1 MRVINVSLEGQY
13 QMGEPIYTYLTN
25 FPIRCIAISPNENLI
40 ACSITGRERISDK
53 EQPFIVLHRMVVHEE
68 SWISFVDPILIT
80 VPYRDPIKLVNF
92 NASSS
97 HIICATV
104 WGVEVYHHKIKRW
117 GKRIPKATLGV
128 VRTTIQEW
136 YETR

>member
-1 MRVINVSLEGQY
+1 
-13 QMGEPIYTYLTN
+13 MGEPIYTYLTN

-104 WGVEVYHHKIKRW
+104 WESRYIIIKLRD